1 MEKIKS
7 VYLFVRKKYRLL
19 VEKKYTTLAGTLVFF
34 LVMAVM
40 PLAVW
45 LTLVFGR
52 LHLPVE
58 DLIEMPV
65 FSSVKNILLY
75 IRKEARAQTRGA
87 SFFLIATALYSA
99 TGLFYH
105 LRRSG
110 EIIYGYNRVKSG
122 WKIRISAVVVTFAV
136 MLLSGLGVLVIAFGG
151 VVLNKLFSGWIATG
165 LGYLLMIVVSFFLI
179 LLLNA
184 YACPYKVPVKDYFL
198 ASALSAAAWA
208 VALIGFAIYLKFGNS
223 GRLYGA
229 LSAVI
234 VFMLWLYVLTVC
246 FISGMILGSEKI
258 TAKESKKL

>member
-7 VYLFVRKKYRLL
+7 VYLFLRDKYRLL

-58 DLIEMPV
+58 NLIEMPV

-75 IRKEARAQTRGA
+75 IRKEARTQTAGA
-87 SFFLIATALYSA
+87 SFFLVATALYSA

-110 EIIYGYNRVKSG
+110 ELIYGYNRVKSG
-122 WKIRISAVVVTFAV
+122 WKIRVSAVFITFAV
-136 MLLSGLGVLVIAFGG
+136 MLLSGFGVLVIAFGG
-151 VVLNKLFSGWIATG
+151 LLLNKLFTGWIATA

-184 YACPYKVPVKDYFL
+184 YACPYKVPLKDYFFG
-198 ASALSAAAWA
+198 SALTAAAWA
-208 VALIGFAIYLKFGNS
+208 VALVGFAVYLKFGNS

-258 TAKESKKL
+258 KAKESKKL

>member
-1 MEKIKS
+1 MERLKTIYT
-7 VYLFVRKKYRLL
+7 YLKEKYLLL

-34 LVMAVM
+34 LVMAIM

-45 LTLVFGR
+45 LTLVFGK
-52 LHLPVE
+52 LNLPVDE
-58 DLIEMPV
+58 LIEMPV
-65 FSSVKNILLY
+65 FSSVKNVLLY
-75 IRKEARAQTRGA
+75 LRKEARTQTSGA

-110 EIIYGYNRVKSG
+110 ELIYGYNRVKSG
-122 WKIRISAVVVTFAV
+122 WKIRISAVFVTFAV
-136 MLLSGLGVLVIAFGG
+136 MILSVLSVLLIAFGT
-151 VVLNKLFSGWIATG
+151 LIFNKLFTGWIAST
-165 LGYLLMIVVSFFLI
+165 LGYLLMIAVSFFLV

-184 YACPYKVPVKDYFL
+184 YACPYKVPLKEYFL
-198 ASALSAAAWA
+198 GSFLTAGAWA
-208 VALIGFAIYLKFGNS
+208 VALVGFAVYLKFGNT

-246 FISGMILGSEKI
+246 FVSGMILGSEKI
-258 TAKESKKL
+258 KAKESKKL